1 MIERIT
7 EEFYLKGE
15 SFNDFLKVGTEEEQ
29 QRFQLYYRRL
39 DKKFAPEEFLIELKH
54 PINLLMLATT
64 WCWDSQT
71 NVPVFVRIAEHS
83 PNVNLSIYNK
93 DLYPFLID
101 RINDGEKVPQA
112 LIFSKDY
119 YYLDRWVERS
129 TLGYQIYAEVR
140 KEYGWDKNVFD
151 DFLKGYRKKYLKQ
164 QKELETALLQEIRT
178 LFNRTDAIQASTTRF
193 FQ

>member
-1 MIERIT
+1 
-7 EEFYLKGE
+7 
-15 SFNDFLKVGTEEEQ
+15 
-29 QRFQLYYRRL
+29 
-39 DKKFAPEEFLIELKH
+39 
-54 PINLLMLATT
+54 MLATT

-71 NVPVFVRIAEHS
+71 NVPVFVKIAEHS

-119 YYLDRWVERS
+119 YYLDRWVERT

-140 KEYGWDKNVFD
+140 KEYGWDKSVFD
-151 DFLKGYRKKYLKQ
+151 DFLKGYRKRYLKQ

-178 LFNRTDAIQASTTRF
+178 LFFRTDAIQAASFRF